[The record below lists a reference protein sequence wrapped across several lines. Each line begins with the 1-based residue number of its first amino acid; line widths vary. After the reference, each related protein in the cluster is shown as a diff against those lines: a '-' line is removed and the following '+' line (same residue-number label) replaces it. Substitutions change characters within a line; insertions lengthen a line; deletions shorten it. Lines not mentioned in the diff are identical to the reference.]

1 MALVVFGAVRSSPGT
16 TTAALAIAGCIP
28 DAVVVEAD
36 PDGSVIAP
44 RFQLRREP
52 NVASLATATR
62 ASLDREVIAEH
73 AQLLPGGLPAV
84 IGLASPDRAISFWRN
99 AGPRLAASLAAL
111 DDQLVIVDASRLTPT
126 SPVALFAEHAAMT
139 VLVARPTPEELL
151 ALSHRLAAIRERT
164 RSCALLLVGDHPYG
178 PTEVARQLD
187 IDVLGVISHD
197 PRAAAALAG
206 LGDGRGLRRSA
217 LARSARD
224 VARGVLDRVDP
235 QRSPSEQAPIHQQVA
250 TL

>member
-1 MALVVFGAVRSSPGT
+1 MALVALGAVRSSPGT
-16 TTAALAIAGCIP
+16 TTAALAIAGCVP

-73 AQLLPGGLPAV
+73 AQLLPGSVPAV
-84 IGLASPDRAISFWRN
+84 IGLASPEHSISFWRN

-111 DDQLVIVDASRLTPT
+111 DDQLVILDAGRLTPT
-126 SPVALFAEHAAMT
+126 SPVALLTEHAALT

-151 ALSHRLAAIRERT
+151 ALSHRHAAIRERT
-164 RSCALLLVGDHPYG
+164 RSCALLLVGNRPYG

-206 LGDGRGLRRSA
+206 LGNGRGLRRSA
-217 LARSARD
+217 LARSAR
-224 VARGVLDRVDP
+224 
-235 QRSPSEQAPIHQQVA
+235 EVA
-250 TL
+250 TALVERVHFKGPFSIALPGMEVVGQ

>member
-1 MALVVFGAVRSSPGT
+1 MALVVLGAVRSSPGT
-16 TTAALAIAGCIP
+16 TTAALAIAGCVP

-73 AQLLPGGLPAV
+73 AQLLPGGVPAV
-84 IGLASPDRAISFWRN
+84 IGLASPDHSISFWRN

-111 DDQLVIVDASRLTPT
+111 DDQLVIVDAGRLTPA
-126 SPVALFAEHAAMT
+126 SPAAVLAEHAAMT
-139 VLVARPTPEELL
+139 VLVARPMPEELL
-151 ALSHRLAAIRERT
+151 ALSHRLAAIRERC
-164 RSCALLLVGDHPYG
+164 RSCAVLLIGEHPYG

-187 IDVLGVISHD
+187 VDVLGVISHD

-206 LGDGRGLRRSA
+206 VGYERGLRRSA
-217 LARSARD
+217 LARSAREIATTLLD
-224 VARGVLDRVDP
+224 SVHLKAPFTVAIP
-235 QRSPSEQAPIHQQVA
+235 A
-250 TL
+250 TEVVSQ

>member
-1 MALVVFGAVRSSPGT
+1 MALVVFAAVRSSPGT
-16 TTAALAIAGCIP
+16 TTAALAVAGCIP

-62 ASLDREVIAEH
+62 ASLDREVIGQH
-73 AQLLPGGLPAV
+73 AQLLPGGVPAV
-84 IGLASPDRAISFWRN
+84 IGLASPDLAISFWRN

-111 DDQLVIVDASRLTPT
+111 EDHLVIGDAGRLTPT
-126 SPVALFAEHAAMT
+126 SPVAVLAEHAALT
-139 VLVARPTPEELL
+139 VLVARPRPEELL

-164 RSCALLLVGDHPYG
+164 KSCALLLVGDHPYG
-178 PTEVARQLD
+178 PAEIGGQLD

-206 LGDGRGLRRSA
+206 LSNGRGLRRSA

-224 VARGVLDRVDP
+224 VASALVERV
-235 QRSPSEQAPIHQQVA
+235 QFKARFNVA
-250 TL
+250 IPEVEVVSQ

>member
-84 IGLASPDRAISFWRN
+84 IGLASPDHAISFWRN
-99 AGPRLAASLAAL
+99 AGPRLAAALAGL
-111 DDQLVIVDASRLTPT
+111 DDQLVVVDAGRLTPT
-126 SPVALFAEHAAMT
+126 SPVALLAEHAAMT

-151 ALSHRLAAIRERT
+151 ALSHRHAAIRERT

-224 VARGVLDRVDP
+224 VARGVLDRLDP
-235 QRSPSEQAPIHQQVA
+235 QRPPSEQAPVHQEVA